1 MEEKYIFN
9 ERLSRL
15 EPTETKCLYCRKK
28 EIKNLNSCHFLNLY
42 NEKKR
47 TNVIVYRSVKF
58 SKILIGV
65 PRCESCKSIHEKS
78 SEKANNYLIVIGI
91 TLIALAII
99 IFSFSAIFISI
110 LIIAVL
116 LLSKIPLKNKFIRD
130 QNILI
135 ELEGAKK
142 VDLIMDFIIDGW
154 SFTQPSA

>member
-1 MEEKYIFN
+1 MDEKYHFN
-9 ERLSRL
+9 ERLNRL

-28 EIKNLNSCHFLNLY
+28 EMNSLNSCHFINLY
-42 NEKKR
+42 NEQKR
-47 TNVIVYRSVKF
+47 TNVVVYRSVKF

-78 SEKANNYLIVIGI
+78 REKANNYSIVIGI
-91 TLIALAII
+91 ILIFLAII

-116 LLSKIPLKNKFIRD
+116 LFSKIPLINMFIRNE
-130 QNILI
+130 NILI

-142 VDLIMDFIIDGW
+142 VDLIKDFIIDGW